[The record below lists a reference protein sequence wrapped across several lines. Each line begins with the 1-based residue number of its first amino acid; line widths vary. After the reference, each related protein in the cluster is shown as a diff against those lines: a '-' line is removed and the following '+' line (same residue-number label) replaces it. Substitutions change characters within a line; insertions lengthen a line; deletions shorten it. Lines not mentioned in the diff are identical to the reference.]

1 MQLAAART
9 FVFWEAELTQLLAAR
24 FGLVMLVVLVP
35 GGGTFAGARQPEEGD
50 EQAATGTSEL
60 AAGPGIEV
68 GVVH

>member
-24 FGLVMLVVLVP
+24 FGLVMLVVSAP
-35 GGGTFAGARQPEEGD
+35 GGCSVGGARQPEEGD